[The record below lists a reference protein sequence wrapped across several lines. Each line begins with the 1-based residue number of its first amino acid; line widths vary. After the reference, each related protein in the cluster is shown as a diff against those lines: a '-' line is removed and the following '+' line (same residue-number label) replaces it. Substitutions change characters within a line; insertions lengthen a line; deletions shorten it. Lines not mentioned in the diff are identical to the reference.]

1 MRFDRKATRNGSAFL
16 IGLAALAGVLLCL
29 PRCGLPAT
37 PGQLLPKPGNTAT
50 QQSDTQTTK
59 TPAPSAAPA
68 VEPVPVSDV
77 AKRLE
82 SSRRQIREVGDRAQP
97 PEVGEIAKEIEVT
110 RTTFAEEAKAAESAV
125 AKSLRPEQLSDLEI
139 SWKNRA
145 ARLVNWQQTIARWS
159 SQLYRDFTLVDQEE
173 QTWELTLKASPP
185 GSLPREVERAVRDAL
200 VEIKKVKAETRRRLD
215 AALVLENQLYQ
226 RDTAIS
232 ELLSDITL
240 GKERF
245 QESLIVAERV
255 PLWQVMTEWQ
265 RMGLAAGEIAASLSR
280 QFSEALDFLRT
291 HPLGLSL
298 IVCSFFL
305 MLVVASLLS
314 RKVAQWTQDH
324 PNFEEATN
332 FLQRPVSLAL
342 LVTLVLSLVFFG
354 ARAPR
359 LVSGLEALLLLIPVL
374 RLLPRL
380 IHPAARPVLFTVA
393 VLYIFDSVRNL
404 FLEVPFVDRLFFLF
418 LDIVAIVVLIW
429 LLRLAR
435 VRRSSPETATPAY
448 LIVLFRVTLLVVCIS
463 VIANILGYFDLAKLL
478 STGTLYSSYALFAI
492 FGAARALSVL
502 FAVFLDTDLARS
514 LAVVRRYGGIISHW
528 GFRVLNFA
536 VFVLSAESI
545 LRFFTIKDLVVKG
558 VTNFLTAPIREGRVD
573 FSLWDIIAFG
583 LVLTAANLISRG
595 VRILLEEDV
604 FPRMRLS
611 RGIPVMITTTVYYA
625 ILLFG
630 FFLALG
636 LAGVDLNRFTLLAG
650 AFGVGI
656 GFGLQNIVNN
666 FLSGL
671 ILLFERPMHPGDTI
685 EVGGVSGIVKNIGIR
700 SSTITTADGADAI
713 IPNATLLSEKLMNWT
728 LSDPWRRI
736 EISIGVAYGSDL
748 QKAMEILL
756 AVAAADSNVLKDPA
770 PAVVFQ
776 GFGESALNFGLRV
789 WTLVQ
794 ANVDIKSRLSIALVQ
809 ALHEAGIEIPF
820 PQRDLNLKS
829 VDNQIKELF
838 ARDHPM
844 LGKLK

>member
-1 MRFDRKATRNGSAFL
+1 MGPF
-16 IGLAALAGVLLCL
+16 ALAGVLLCL
-29 PRCGLPAT
+29 PLPGLAAT

-50 QQSDTQTTK
+50 QQSETPQTK
-59 TPAPSAAPA
+59 SPTPNAAPVA
-68 VEPVPVSDV
+68 EPIPLNDV
-77 AKRLE
+77 AKQLE
-82 SSRRQIREVGDRAQP
+82 ASRRQIREISERPEA
-97 PEVGEIAKEIEVT
+97 PEVADIAKEVEAT
-110 RTTFAEEAKAAESAV
+110 RSAFAEEVKSTNSAI
-125 AKSLRPEQLSDLEI
+125 AKSLRPEELSDLES
-139 SWKNRA
+139 SWKARA
-145 ARLVNWQQTIARWS
+145 ARLAKWQQVISRWTS
-159 SQLYRDFTLVDQEE
+159 ELYRDFTLVDQEE
-173 QTWELTLKASPP
+173 KTWELTLKAYSA
-185 GSLPREVERAVRDAL
+185 GALPRQVEAAVRNLLA
-200 VEIKKVKAETRRRLD
+200 EIQKIKGEVRKRLD

-232 ELLSDITL
+232 EVLADVTL

-245 QESLIVAERV
+245 RESLIVAERV

-265 RMGLAAGEIAASLSR
+265 RMGLAAGEVAASLSR

-298 IVCSFFL
+298 IVCAFFL
-305 MLVVASLLS
+305 ILIVASLLS
-314 RKVAQWTQDH
+314 RKLAQWRQDH
-324 PNFEEATN
+324 PHAEAATH
-332 FLQRPVSLAL
+332 FLKRPASLAL
-342 LVTLVLSLVFFG
+342 LITLVLSLVFFT
-354 ARAPR
+354 ANAPR
-359 LVSGLEALLLLIPVL
+359 LVRGLESLLLLIPVL
-374 RLLPRL
+374 VLLPRL
-380 IHPAARPVLFTVA
+380 IHPAARPVLFAVA
-393 VLYIFDSVRNL
+393 VFYIFDSVLNL
-404 FLEVPFVDRLFFLF
+404 FLAVPLVDRLAFFV
-418 LDIVAIVVLIW
+418 LDIVAFIVLIW

-435 VRRSSPETATPAY
+435 VRQLSAENATPAY
-448 LIVLFRVTLLVVCIS
+448 LIFLFQVTLFLICVSLV
-463 VIANILGYFDLAKLL
+463 ANILGYFDLAKLL
-478 STGTLYSSYALFAI
+478 STGILYSAYAMFAI
-492 FGAARALSVL
+492 FGTAKALSII

-514 LAVVRRYGGIISHW
+514 LSVVRRYGGIISHW
-528 GFRVLNFA
+528 GFRILYFA
-536 VFVLSAESI
+536 AFVLSVGAI
-545 LRFFTIKDLVVKG
+545 LRFFTVRDNVVKA
-558 VTNFLTAPIREGRVD
+558 VTDFLTAPIREGRVD

-583 LVLTAANLISRG
+583 LVLTAAILISRG
-595 VRILLEEDV
+595 VRLLLEEDV
-604 FPRMRLS
+604 FPRMRLG

-630 FFLALG
+630 FFVALG
-636 LAGVDLNRFTLLAG
+636 MAGVDLNRFTLLAG

-671 ILLFERPMHPGDTI
+671 ILLFERPIHPGDTI

-700 SSTITTADGADAI
+700 SSTISTGDGADAI
-713 IPNATLLSEKLMNWT
+713 IPNATLISEKLMNWT

-748 QKAMEILL
+748 QKVMEILL

-794 ANVDIKSRLSIALVQ
+794 ANLDTKSRLSIALLQ

-829 VDNQIKELF
+829 MDKQIKELLSPG
-838 ARDHPM
+838 DHEPR
-844 LGKLK
+844 KTE